1 MSSLTLIANPGS
13 ASRKYALYEDNKQ
26 RLALHFEYV
35 ADEVI
40 CTVTYAGGS
49 KVIPTKL
56 RDVATAAKK
65 LEPLLR
71 EHAGL
76 VDDDRITRIGLRVV
90 APSSFFLKDRL
101 LDDAV
106 LDRLEA
112 AKHRAPLHITAT
124 LEEAKLLRQHFPS
137 AILVGISDSA
147 FHATKPT
154 RAWNYGLPI
163 HDADRLDI
171 KRFGYHGLSVE
182 SVVHTLKAHDKLPPK
197 IVVCHLGS
205 GDSVTAVGHGKS
217 VDTTMGYSPLEGL
230 IMATRSGNLDATAT
244 QVLQDELQLGAQQ
257 LDEYLNHK
265 SGLLGLSNKSSDIRE
280 LLALE
285 DDGDPL
291 AKLALETYVYNAQK
305 AVGQMTAALGGI
317 DLLVF
322 TGTVGERSAAIRDRI
337 LHALHYLDLLVDD
350 KANKRCDAS
359 SEPVLISRPAH
370 SKPIFV
376 LPAREA
382 DEMARHV
389 QAITA

>member
-1 MSSLTLIANPGS
+1 
-13 ASRKYALYEDNKQ
+13 
-26 RLALHFEYV
+26 
-35 ADEVI
+35 
-40 CTVTYAGGS
+40 
-49 KVIPTKL
+49 
-56 RDVATAAKK
+56 
-65 LEPLLR
+65 
-71 EHAGL
+71 
-76 VDDDRITRIGLRVV
+76 
-90 APSSFFLKDRL
+90 
-101 LDDAV
+101 
-106 LDRLEA
+106 
-112 AKHRAPLHITAT
+112 
-124 LEEAKLLRQHFPS
+124 
-137 AILVGISDSA
+137 
-147 FHATKPT
+147 
-154 RAWNYGLPI
+154 
-163 HDADRLDI
+163 
-171 KRFGYHGLSVE
+171 VE